1 MDAGSEKLLA
11 QIIRKTRLAALGTL
25 RDGTPF
31 VSLAAYVPAHD
42 FSAFYIHVSRLAQHS
57 VDMQKD
63 KHVSLMI
70 AQTDDGS
77 EDPQMLAHIS
87 IRGAAEILPAG
98 QPGYN
103 PVKQLYIER
112 FPEARPLFNINGFE
126 IWRILPKGARYVA
139 GLAKAY
145 NLTPEALLKSA
156 SHRG

>member
-25 RDGTPF
+25 RDGAPL
-31 VSLAAYVPAHD
+31 VSLVAYVPAHD

-70 AQTDDGS
+70 AEADDDR
-77 EDPQMLAHIS
+77 EDPQTLAHIS

-103 PVKQLYIER
+103 PIKQLYLER
-112 FPEARPLFNINGFE
+112 FPEAEPLFNISDFE
-126 IWRILPKGARYVA
+126 IWRIFPKGARYVA
-139 GLAKAY
+139 GVAKAY
-145 NLTPEALLKSA
+145 NLTPDALLKSA
-156 SHRG
+156 SHPD